1 MLMNAKTFFAAIALA
16 ALATTTLSA
25 QLHHQLGF
33 TFGSNYSSLR
43 SDLFPTAS
51 GRLSYAIGASY
62 NVGFTERFGLNQ
74 EIVFTQK
81 GASAQTAYFRPEQ
94 APESRSYDFH
104 YNTFETGVFADFQ
117 PLATLPVRL
126 QAGGF
131 LGTHFHNLN
140 RNDRDLYVGNY
151 ETINSATPAAD
162 LNDAFSGIDF
172 GPAAGISGGSGQ
184 FRVNARYYLGTRNLY
199 NNLDFVEEGH
209 RIRTSSVRLTL
220 TYFLK

>member
-1 MLMNAKTFFAAIALA
+1 MNVKTFFAAIALA

-43 SDLFPTAS
+43 SDLFPNAS
-51 GRLSYAIGASY
+51 GRLSYAVGASF
-62 NVGFTERFGLNQ
+62 NLGFNDRFGLNQ
-74 EIVFTQK
+74 EIIYTQK
-81 GASAQTAYFRPEQ
+81 GASAQATYFRPEQ
-94 APESRSYDFH
+94 EPEARSYDYH
-104 YNTFETGVFADFQ
+104 YSTFETGLFADFQ

-131 LGTHFHNLN
+131 LGTHFHNMDRTN
-140 RNDRDLYVGNY
+140 RELYIGNY
-151 ETINSATPAAD
+151 ETINEATPAAD

-184 FRVNARYYLGTRNLY
+184 FRVNARYYWGTRNLY
-199 NNLDFVEEGH
+199 NNLDFVEAGH
-209 RIRTSSVRLTL
+209 HIRTSSVRLTL